1 MRQAHCHFF
10 RDGEVYM
17 YTPYLIG
24 KPIKIIWTLNCNKL
38 ETFPWSPEKEA
49 ILLQTK
55 NKAKLIRKIYVLI
68 EKRFDNILVR
78 FCNQFCLI
86 FERKIVGPLLRRAAK
101 NEMRHIEPS
110 WKKIRWYT
118 YIKNQKVSERIY

>member
-1 MRQAHCHFF
+1 
-10 RDGEVYM
+10 M

-68 EKRFDNILVR
+68 EKRFDNILVW

-86 FERKIVGPLLRRAAK
+86 FPQTIFLKEKSSAHYYDGLPQMK
-101 NEMRHIEPS
+101 
-110 WKKIRWYT
+110 WGT
-118 YIKNQKVSERIY
+118 YDPHV